1 MGCTPSLLPERDAR
15 GPLRIY
21 ARSRGTGT
29 YIDRLVA
36 RLGWCFVH
44 HGRGI
49 ASSLVQIDVHCA
61 AVVQVQWRVR
71 DAACFH

>member
-44 HGRGI
+44 HGRAIPTRDRVVVGADRCALCSCGTGSV
-49 ASSLVQIDVHCA
+49 ASS
-61 AVVQVQWRVR
+61 
-71 DAACFH
+71 